1 MCYICY
7 RYVQNRGCLTS
18 SDQISILNR
27 KTLAQSDKWHHMELI
42 FYLIRLANHTRKK
55 NHFAWLFGICVPLM
69 LIFHIYNYRYQY
81 KSVADN

>member
-42 FYLIRLANHTRKK
+42 FYLIRLDNHTRKK
-55 NHFAWLFGICVPLM
+55 
-69 LIFHIYNYRYQY
+69 
-81 KSVADN
+81 KSFRMAFRHGCTFDVNFSYIQLQISI